1 MRDGLPVT
9 YGATLSGLL
18 AIHHVAVT
26 ADHRTAVALL
36 LISLVLLA
44 VRVSLPRFIQ

>member
-9 YGATLSGLL
+9 YGATLSAILGL
-18 AIHHVAVT
+18 HHVAVT

-36 LISLVLLA
+36 LISLALLT
-44 VRVSLPRFIQ
+44 VRVSLPRFI